1 MKKINSKSS
10 VKMGFV
16 VMAGLALLSSC
27 VRQKDCEYGL
37 PNKFVYLSEPYM
49 SDGHKIVAHS
59 YDMDGRN
66 KQEIN
71 NRSKHLFEIA
81 KEIWKLPETSE
92 TKEKEEVGTLD
103 PYIKTNVRYWAMCK
117 EQLANS
123 QIFETN
129 QKPKDQSYFRLPIN
143 SKSAYIYLRINSISK
158 EVKTPQNSVSE
169 NEPSQ
174 SVKQGVLLTD

>member
-66 KQEIN
+66 KKMIFGNVPKAYQTGDTLN
-71 NRSKHLFEIA
+71 VVLFLKRDWKGKQHL
-81 KEIWKLPETSE
+81 LCHS
-92 TKEKEEVGTLD
+92 V
-103 PYIKTNVRYWAMCK
+103 
-117 EQLANS
+117 
-123 QIFETN
+123 
-129 QKPKDQSYFRLPIN
+129 YFR
-143 SKSAYIYLRINSISK
+143 KSAGS
-158 EVKTPQNSVSE
+158 
-169 NEPSQ
+169 
-174 SVKQGVLLTD
+174 